1 MLTISAWKS
10 FGTRGGIRTHAKL
23 NWQKTDYCCSS
34 HTFWAQECYPPSTL
48 SLVFILVCLIT
59 TIAVI
64 NGSRPCLLNS
74 NLSSYGLPYLIPS
87 FCVKPASCGSHSLQT
102 VVPDELFHFVENK
115 LGLGEQIR
123 SSLFNHYWSRRVLP
137 EVPLI
142 TAGSCQYTP
151 LIPLRGVIGQA
162 RHIHNWDKSQKF
174 LCIINFLNIYII
186 TKIFW
191 KVKFLLSG
199 AYGWAWTSDLSG
211 MNRML

>member
-1 MLTISAWKS
+1 MILLYRWATRVYMGDRCLLSPREKV

-23 NWQKTDYCCSS
+23 IRQKTDYCCSS

-48 SLVFILVCLIT
+48 SLVFVLVYLIT
-59 TIAVI
+59 TIAVM

-74 NLSSYGLPYLIPS
+74 NLSSYGLPYLILS

-102 VVPDELFHFVENK
+102 VVPDELFHFVQNK

-123 SSLFNHYWSRRVLP
+123 NSLFNHYWSRRVLP

-162 RHIHNWDKSQKF
+162 RHIQ
-174 LCIINFLNIYII
+174 
-186 TKIFW
+186 
-191 KVKFLLSG
+191 
-199 AYGWAWTSDLSG
+199 
-211 MNRML
+211 

>member
-1 MLTISAWKS
+1 M
-10 FGTRGGIRTHAKL
+10 
-23 NWQKTDYCCSS
+23 
-34 HTFWAQECYPPSTL
+34 
-48 SLVFILVCLIT
+48 
-59 TIAVI
+59 

-74 NLSSYGLPYLIPS
+74 NLSSYGLPYLILS

-102 VVPDELFHFVENK
+102 VVPDELFHFVQNK

-123 SSLFNHYWSRRVLP
+123 NSLFNYYWSRRVLP

-174 LCIINFLNIYII
+174 LCIFNFLLYIYYN
-186 TKIFW
+186 KNFLKSQIF
-191 KVKFLLSG
+191 VCG
-199 AYGWAWTSDLSG
+199 ATGWIWTSNHSG
-211 MNRML
+211 MNRVLQPVELLWHM